1 MDEGAHLLVDL
12 GSEILARLERDL
24 SIDPRWVVATGD
36 TRTWW
41 LTGLPQRVWVDPV
54 NLLGGVPW
62 IRVHAS
68 TVVSRAA
75 TPSPATYQAI
85 ASLNVS
91 AITSGLVLDA
101 ERSEVFLH
109 CQATFDATRPIGG
122 RYELLRSAV
131 ALQAAVSDLL
141 GRQLP
146 TSAGERPRVPHP
158 TSGMR
163 ETPSEL
169 IENLLPAVHQV
180 SKDIAAISQDDL
192 SAIDEELRTLA
203 LWSIAGADRLSLE
216 VDAGSVTPRIWIAA
230 SGGSSIDWDPEA
242 GAAVRESIRQVAK
255 DQGEDP
261 AVFHQILWESL
272 EGPDA
277 PRTGAI
283 RISAADQHP
292 IVGSGVL
299 ILLLLPGRL
308 AYPKA
313 TQLANALNL
322 EEKSANY
329 PFTQLGAWAAR
340 EVGTSAQIA
349 YSGFIPAYFTDGQ
362 TAENR
367 VAMVSDLAG
376 EVAIRAKLAIHYLDG
391 RRSLA

>member
-1 MDEGAHLLVDL
+1 MDEGAHLLAEF

-24 SIDPRWVVATGD
+24 SVDPRWVVATRD

-41 LTGLPQRVWVDPV
+41 LTDLPQRVWVDPV
-54 NLLGGVPW
+54 NSLGGVPW
-62 IRVHAS
+62 IRAHAS
-68 TVVSRAA
+68 TVVSRGTAL
-75 TPSPATYQAI
+75 SPAIYEAI
-85 ASLNVS
+85 ASLNMS
-91 AITSGLVLDA
+91 AITSALVLDA

-122 RYELLRSAV
+122 RYELFRSAV

-141 GRQLP
+141 KGQLP
-146 TSAGERPRVPHP
+146 SSAGERPRIPHP
-158 TSGMR
+158 TSGMH
-163 ETPSEL
+163 ETSTEL
-169 IENLLPAVHQV
+169 IATLLPGLQHM
-180 SKDIAAISQDDL
+180 SKDIAGISQDDL
-192 SAIDEELRTLA
+192 SAIDQELRTLV

-230 SGGSSIDWDPEA
+230 SGGSSVDWDPEA
-242 GAAVRESIRQVAK
+242 GAAVRESIRQVAM
-255 DQGEDP
+255 DQNEDP

-283 RISAADQHP
+283 RISAADPHP

-308 AYPKA
+308 DYPKA
-313 TQLANALNL
+313 SRLANALNL
-322 EEKSANY
+322 EEISANY

-376 EVAIRAKLAIHYLDG
+376 EVALRAKVAIEYLDD
-391 RRSLA
+391 RRMLA